1 MYVRGMCGSVYL
13 HIGRYQHIIPNLNA
27 MVIHEG
33 AVHIDYHFIAYKDI
47 LSIFAMEIDIYMNSF
62 SHLPSISRSNSCFRP
77 LSA

>member
-62 SHLPSISRSNSCFRP
+62 SHTPQHFTQ
-77 LSA
+77 